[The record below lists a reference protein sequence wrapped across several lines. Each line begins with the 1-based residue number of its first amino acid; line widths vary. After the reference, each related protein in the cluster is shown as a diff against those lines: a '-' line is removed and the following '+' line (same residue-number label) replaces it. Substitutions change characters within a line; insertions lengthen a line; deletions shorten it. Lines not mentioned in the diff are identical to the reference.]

1 MRIAI
6 TGAAGGIGRILTEN
20 LADEGH
26 ELILIDNVAPEE
38 ATVFGGGPP
47 AWRVAAPLSPHW
59 PYHKV
64 DLRDIAGLR
73 DALSGAGAIVHLAAV
88 ATGLWEQDVEIME
101 VGVMGTFNLYKCAV
115 SIGCTRVVNASSIN
129 AFGSFFWRVYDA
141 DPVRARLPLMG
152 DEQRVP
158 EDPYSLSKGITED
171 IGWTF
176 RRAYGVEAVNLRFSS
191 VWKVPRYEETL
202 AAGLPVTQE
211 WATDLWQWVHVLDL
225 VQAVRLAVTG
235 PDPTSEA
242 IVVGAGDTRAPEATV
257 DLICRFKPGL
267 ERNLRE
273 PLPGRSPLLSIAR
286 ARQFLGYEPQFSFDG
301 AAVARVMAPSDNSD
315 EKAR

>member
-20 LADEGH
+20 LADKGH
-26 ELILIDNVAPEE
+26 QLILIDNVAPEE

-47 AWRVAAPLSPHW
+47 TWRVAAPFSPHW

-73 DALSGAGAIVHLAAV
+73 AALSGAEAVVHLAAV

-115 SIGCTRVVNASSIN
+115 GIGCTRVVNASSIN

-141 DPVRARLPLMG
+141 DPVRARLPLTG
-152 DEQRVP
+152 DEPRVP

-191 VWKVPRYEETL
+191 VWEVAKYEDAL
-202 AAGLPVTQE
+202 AVGLPVTQE
-211 WATDLWQWVHVLDL
+211 WATDLWQWVHVLDV
-225 VQAVRLAVTG
+225 VQAVRRAVTG
-235 PDPTSEA
+235 PDPTSEP

-257 DLICRFKPGL
+257 DLIRRFKTGL

-273 PLPGRSPLLSIAR
+273 PLPGRAPLLSIAR
-286 ARQFLGYEPQFSFDG
+286 ARQFLGYEPQFSFDA
-301 AAVARVMAPSDNSD
+301 AAVAPSGSA
-315 EKAR
+315 K